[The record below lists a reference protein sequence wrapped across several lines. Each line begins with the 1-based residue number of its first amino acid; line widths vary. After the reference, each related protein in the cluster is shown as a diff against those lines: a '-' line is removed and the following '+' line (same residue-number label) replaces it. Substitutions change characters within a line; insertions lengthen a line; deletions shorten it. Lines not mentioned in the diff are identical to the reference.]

1 LGNISKDQVTKI
13 LDSIRDYRKRDI
25 SDSQIM
31 HDLALSRASYY
42 RYLRKI
48 HTEEQE
54 AWRQVTTT
62 RVETELF
69 KMKASLEKT
78 FRIADELADNAI
90 DEEVKLMACD
100 KKDDARMSIIQL
112 LTDPDYIT
120 KIEVN
125 VVKNQKESAKMDIQ
139 SKETS

>member
-1 LGNISKDQVTKI
+1 
-13 LDSIRDYRKRDI
+13 
-25 SDSQIM
+25 M